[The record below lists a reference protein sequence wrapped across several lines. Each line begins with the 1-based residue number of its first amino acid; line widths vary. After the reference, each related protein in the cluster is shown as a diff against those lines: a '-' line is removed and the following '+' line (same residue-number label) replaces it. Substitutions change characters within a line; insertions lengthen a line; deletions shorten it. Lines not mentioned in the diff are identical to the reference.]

1 MLLCVKTCAVVNGKE
16 KPRKVGLCYKRKT
29 VIQLSEYEQLSALTK

>member
-1 MLLCVKTCAVVNGKE
+1 MLSCVKTCAVVNGKE